1 MAVSLIYVSKKIL
14 VKIFSHLIKAIFKPL
29 LGFAKFFTT
38 TYGVFLKFFLQLN
51 GGYWGKIGIGKY
63 SKIERKRF
71 FYILPFYILLALL
84 FGLLSLIYWY
94 FVVLFIP
101 FWIERYLTDTAQW
114 NNIFSSIMAFAIVC
128 GWLLLLSKAK

>member
-1 MAVSLIYVSKKIL
+1 MKY
-14 VKIFSHLIKAIFKPL
+14 FSHLIKVIFKTL
-29 LGFAKFFTT
+29 LGFAKLFPT

-101 FWIERYLTDTAQW
+101 FWIERYLTDTAQL
-114 NNIFSSIMAFAIVC
+114 NNIFSSIIAFAIISV
-128 GWLLLLSKAK
+128 WLLLLSKAK

>member
-1 MAVSLIYVSKKIL
+1 MKL
-14 VKIFSHLIKAIFKPL
+14 FSHLIKAIFKPL
-29 LGFAKFFTT
+29 LVFAKFFIT

-114 NNIFSSIMAFAIVC
+114 NNIFSSIMAFAIIC
-128 GWLLLLSKAK
+128 GWLLLLSKTK

>member
-1 MAVSLIYVSKKIL
+1 MKFLSN
-14 VKIFSHLIKAIFKPL
+14 LIKAIFKPL

-114 NNIFSSIMAFAIVC
+114 NYISSALMAFTIIF
-128 GWLLLLSKAK
+128 GWVLILAKTK

>member
-14 VKIFSHLIKAIFKPL
+14 VKFFSHLIKAIFKPL

-101 FWIERYLTDTAQW
+101 FWIERYLIDTAQW
-114 NNIFSSIMAFAIVC
+114 NNIFSSIMAFAIFC

>member
-1 MAVSLIYVSKKIL
+1 MLE
-14 VKIFSHLIKAIFKPL
+14 
-29 LGFAKFFTT
+29 FAKFFTK

-51 GGYWGKIGIGKY
+51 GGYWGKIGIGQY

-84 FGLLSLIYWY
+84 FGLLSFIYWY

-101 FWIERYLTDTAQW
+101 FSIERYLTDTAQF
-114 NNIFSSIMAFAIVC
+114 NNIFSYLMAFGIFF

>member
-1 MAVSLIYVSKKIL
+1 MKF
-14 VKIFSHLIKAIFKPL
+14 FSHLINAIFKPF

-51 GGYWGKIGIGKY
+51 GGYWGKIGIGQY
-63 SKIERKRF
+63 SKIEKKRF

-94 FVVLFIP
+94 FVVVFIP
-101 FWIERYLTDTAQW
+101 FLIGRYLTDTAQW
-114 NNIFSSIMAFAIVC
+114 NNIFSSLLAFAIIFS
-128 GWLLLLSKAK
+128 WLFLLSKAK

>member
-1 MAVSLIYVSKKIL
+1 MKF
-14 VKIFSHLIKAIFKPL
+14 FSHLINAIFKPL

-51 GGYWGKIGIGKY
+51 GGYWGKIGIGQY

-71 FYILPFYILLALL
+71 FFILPFYILLALL
-84 FGLLSLIYWY
+84 FGFLSIIYWY

-101 FWIERYLTDTAQW
+101 LLIARYLIDIAQW
-114 NNIFSSIMAFAIVC
+114 NNIFSSLMAFAIIF
-128 GWLLLLSKAK
+128 GWLLILSKTK

>member
-1 MAVSLIYVSKKIL
+1 MAVSLIYVNKKVL
-14 VKIFSHLIKAIFKPL
+14 VKFFSHLIKAIFEPL

-94 FVVLFIP
+94 YVVLFIP
-101 FWIERYLTDTAQW
+101 FLIERYLIDTAQW
-114 NNIFSSIMAFAIVC
+114 NNIFSSLIAFAMVF
-128 GWLLLLSKAK
+128 GWLFLLSKAK

>member
-1 MAVSLIYVSKKIL
+1 MNFFSQFINSL
-14 VKIFSHLIKAIFKPL
+14 FKPL
-29 LGFAKFFTT
+29 LEFAKFFVT

-63 SKIERKRF
+63 SKIERKRY
-71 FYILPFYILLALL
+71 FYILPFYFLLALL
-84 FGLLSLIYWY
+84 FGLLSFIYWY

-101 FWIERYLTDTAQW
+101 FSIERYLTDNAEW
-114 NNIFSSIMAFAIVC
+114 NNIFSYLMAFVIFF

>member
-1 MAVSLIYVSKKIL
+1 M
-14 VKIFSHLIKAIFKPL
+14 FKPL
-29 LGFAKFFTT
+29 LKLASFFTT
-38 TYGVFLKFFLQLN
+38 TYPVFLKFFLQLN

-63 SKIERKRF
+63 SKIEKKRF
-71 FYILPFYILLALL
+71 FYIFPFYILLALL

-101 FWIERYLTDTAQW
+101 FWIEGYLTDSAQW
-114 NNIFSSIMAFAIVC
+114 NNIVSSLIAFAIFF

>member
-1 MAVSLIYVSKKIL
+1 M
-14 VKIFSHLIKAIFKPL
+14 FKPL
-29 LGFAKFFTT
+29 LEFAKFFTT

-51 GGYWGKIGIGKY
+51 GGYWGKIGIGQF

-101 FWIERYLTDTAQW
+101 FSIERYLTDTVQW
-114 NNIFSSIMAFAIVC
+114 KNIFSSLIAFAMVF
-128 GWLLLLSKAK
+128 GWLFLLSKAK

>member
-14 VKIFSHLIKAIFKPL
+14 VKFFSHLIKTMFKPL
-29 LGFAKFFTT
+29 LGFAKFFST

-51 GGYWGKIGIGKY
+51 GGYWGKIGIGQY

-84 FGLLSLIYWY
+84 FGFISVIYWY

-101 FWIERYLTDTAQW
+101 ILISRYLIVTAQW
-114 NNIFSSIMAFAIVC
+114 NNISSSLMAFAIIF
-128 GWLLLLSKAK
+128 GWLLILSKTK

>member
-1 MAVSLIYVSKKIL
+1 MKF
-14 VKIFSHLIKAIFKPL
+14 FSHLIKVIFKTL
-29 LGFAKFFTT
+29 LGFAKLFPT

-71 FYILPFYILLALL
+71 FLYILPFYILLALL

>member
-1 MAVSLIYVSKKIL
+1 MME
-14 VKIFSHLIKAIFKPL
+14 
-29 LGFAKFFTT
+29 FAKFFTT
-38 TYGVFLKFFLQLN
+38 TYGVFLKFFLKLN
-51 GGYWGKIGIGKY
+51 GGYWGKVGIGQY
-63 SKIERKRF
+63 SKIERKRY

-101 FWIERYLTDTAQW
+101 FSIERYLTDTAQW
-114 NNIFSSIMAFAIVC
+114 NNIFSNLMAFAIFF

>member
-14 VKIFSHLIKAIFKPL
+14 VKILSHLIKAIFKPL

-101 FWIERYLTDTAQW
+101 FWIERYLADTAQW
-114 NNIFSSIMAFAIVC
+114 NNIFTSIMAFAIIC

>member
-1 MAVSLIYVSKKIL
+1 MKF
-14 VKIFSHLIKAIFKPL
+14 FSHLTKVIFKTL
-29 LGFAKFFTT
+29 LEFAKFFPT

-63 SKIERKRF
+63 SEIERKRF

-94 FVVLFIP
+94 LVVLFIP

-114 NNIFSSIMAFAIVC
+114 NNIFSSVMAFVIIFS
-128 GWLLLLSKAK
+128 WLLLLSKAK

>member
-1 MAVSLIYVSKKIL
+1 MKL
-14 VKIFSHLIKAIFKPL
+14 FTHLIKAIFKPL
-29 LGFAKFFTT
+29 LGFAKFFVT

-63 SKIERKRF
+63 SNIERKRF

-101 FWIERYLTDTAQW
+101 FWIERYLIDTAQW
-114 NNIFSSIMAFAIVC
+114 NNIFSLIMAFAIIC

>member
-1 MAVSLIYVSKKIL
+1 MKF
-14 VKIFSHLIKAIFKPL
+14 FSHLIKAIFKPL
-29 LGFAKFFTT
+29 LEFAKFFTT

-51 GGYWGKIGIGKY
+51 GGYWGKIGIGQY

-84 FGLLSLIYWY
+84 FGLLSFIYWY

-101 FWIERYLTDTAQW
+101 FWIERYLTDTAQL
-114 NNIFSSIMAFAIVC
+114 NNIFSSLMAFAIIS

>member
-1 MAVSLIYVSKKIL
+1 MNFS
-14 VKIFSHLIKAIFKPL
+14 SHLIKAMVKPL
-29 LGFAKFFTT
+29 QEFAKFFVT
-38 TYGVFLKFFLQLN
+38 TYGLFLKFFLQLN

-84 FGLLSLIYWY
+84 FGFISVIYWY

-101 FWIERYLTDTAQW
+101 ILISRYLIDTAQW
-114 NNIFSSIMAFAIVC
+114 NNISSSLMAFAIIF
-128 GWLLLLSKAK
+128 GWLLILSKTK

>member
-14 VKIFSHLIKAIFKPL
+14 VKFFSYLIKAIFKPL

-101 FWIERYLTDTAQW
+101 FWIERYLIDTAQW
-114 NNIFSSIMAFAIVC
+114 NNIFSSIMAFAIFC

>member
-1 MAVSLIYVSKKIL
+1 MKF
-14 VKIFSHLIKAIFKPL
+14 FSHLIKAIFKPL
-29 LGFAKFFTT
+29 LRFAKFFIT

-51 GGYWGKIGIGKY
+51 GGYWGKIGIGQY

-84 FGLLSLIYWY
+84 FGFISVIYWY

-101 FWIERYLTDTAQW
+101 ILISRYLIDTAQW
-114 NNIFSSIMAFAIVC
+114 NNISSSLMAFAIIF
-128 GWLLLLSKAK
+128 GWLLILSKTK

>member
-1 MAVSLIYVSKKIL
+1 
-14 VKIFSHLIKAIFKPL
+14 
-29 LGFAKFFTT
+29 
-38 TYGVFLKFFLQLN
+38 
-51 GGYWGKIGIGKY
+51 
-63 SKIERKRF
+63 
-71 FYILPFYILLALL
+71 LL

-114 NNIFSSIMAFAIVC
+114 NNIFSSIMAFAIIC

>member
-1 MAVSLIYVSKKIL
+1 M
-14 VKIFSHLIKAIFKPL
+14 FKPL
-29 LGFAKFFTT
+29 LEFAKFFTT

-84 FGLLSLIYWY
+84 FGILSLIYWY

-101 FWIERYLTDTAQW
+101 FLLERYLTDTAQW
-114 NNIFSSIMAFAIVC
+114 NNIFSSFLTYAIILS
-128 GWLLLLSKAK
+128 WLLCLSKAN

>member
-1 MAVSLIYVSKKIL
+1 MLKIL
-14 VKIFSHLIKAIFKPL
+14 ME
-29 LGFAKFFTT
+29 FAKFFTT

-51 GGYWGKIGIGKY
+51 GGYWGKIGIGQY

-94 FVVLFIP
+94 FVVLFMP
-101 FWIERYLTDTAQW
+101 FLIERYLNDSAQW
-114 NNIFSSIMAFAIVC
+114 NIIFSSLIAFAMVC
-128 GWLLLLSKAK
+128 GWLFLLSKAK